1 MSPREILRQT
11 LEDRHLT
18 RPERQGLDALLAAGD
33 GQPDPRRLDTWRAE
47 AFAVAAE
54 AVGDGPAAEVFD
66 WLEDVVR
73 ALQPRGRR
81 EPKAECYF
89 SPIDDCARA
98 IVRRIE
104 GAQHALDV
112 CVFTI
117 TDDRLADALIAA
129 HARGVAVRV
138 VTDNEKADDFGS
150 DVDRLA
156 SAGLAVRVD
165 RSPFH
170 MHHKFAIVD
179 GATLLNGSYNWTRG
193 ASRDNLENLVITDD
207 PRLVGPFAGQFG
219 RLWASL
225 A

>member
-11 LEDRHLT
+11 LDDRRLT
-18 RPERQGLDALLAAGD
+18 RSERQSLDALLDDAD
-33 GQPDPRRLDTWRAE
+33 RDPRRMDAWRAE
-47 AFAVAAE
+47 AFSLAAE
-54 AVGDGPAAEVFD
+54 AIGGGPAAEVLE

-73 ALQPRGRR
+73 ALQPRGKP
-81 EPKAECYF
+81 EPPAECHF

-104 GAQHALDV
+104 GAQRSLDV

-129 HARGVAVRV
+129 QARGVAVRI
-138 VTDNEKADDFGS
+138 VTDNEKADDYGS
-150 DVDRLA
+150 DVDRLER
-156 SAGLAVRVD
+156 AGLAVRVD

-193 ASRDNLENLVITDD
+193 ASRDNLENLVISGD
-207 PRLVGPFAGQFG
+207 PRLVGPFAGQFE
-219 RLWASL
+219 RLWNRL